1 MNGPMLFVHLLGATI
16 WAGGVI
22 VLGLVAFGARRTL
35 PDTQRVEFFRVIG
48 TGFLI
53 LSGVAAAMLLIS
65 GSFMVGDLFGG
76 WDGLGDSERG
86 RTVIWKSVLFV
97 AVLALALI
105 HGLVLGPR
113 IRRARQRIE
122 ASSPREGDETTVRRL
137 AVASGVTQALLLAG
151 TLAILALA
159 ADLGTS

>member
-1 MNGPMLFVHLLGATI
+1 MSGPMLFVHLLGAAI

-35 PDTQRVEFFRVIG
+35 PDAQRVELFRVIG

-65 GSFMVGDLFGG
+65 GNSMVEDLFGG
-76 WDGLGDSERG
+76 WDGLGDSHPG
-86 RTVIWKSVLFV
+86 RTVIWKSVLFLV
-97 AVLALALI
+97 VLALALI

-113 IRRARQRIE
+113 VRRARERIE
-122 ASSPREGDETTVRRL
+122 AGPPREGAEATRRRL
-137 AVASGVTQALLLAG
+137 AVASGVTQVLLLLG

-159 ADLGTS
+159 ADLGS